1 MIKREKQNQKNN
13 YCSKNEI
20 NKKLPKNMIIFVLFV
35 SNIVRKNK
43 SGLYFLFYTVID
55 KLLRFC
61 IQY

>member
-35 SNIVRKNK
+35 SKIVRKK
-43 SGLYFLFYTVID
+43 QIRFVFPFLYCY
-55 KLLRFC
+55 R
-61 IQY
+61 

>member
-35 SNIVRKNK
+35 SKIVRKK
-43 SGLYFLFYTVID
+43 
-55 KLLRFC
+55 
-61 IQY
+61 